1 TQREEHIT
9 LSLPMKRMLMLGLL
23 VAVVVVAFMTVG
35 SRGNW
40 DFVLPFRGTK
50 IAAMALVAYA
60 IAVSTVLFQTIT
72 SNRILTPSIMGFA
85 ALYTLIQTALVFVLG
100 SQQVSNLHP
109 YVRFGMEVLL
119 MMGFTAVL
127 YRWLF
132 GGERRSLHLLVLVG

>member
-1 TQREEHIT
+1 NPDWRGRRRRRQRHLPVYPAASGGARCLMSLKMSIKTFTLTQREEHIT
-9 LSLPMKRMLMLGLL
+9 LSLPMKRMMMLGLL

-72 SNRILTPSIMGFA
+72 SNRILT
-85 ALYTLIQTALVFVLG
+85 
-100 SQQVSNLHP
+100 
-109 YVRFGMEVLL
+109 
-119 MMGFTAVL
+119 
-127 YRWLF
+127 
-132 GGERRSLHLLVLVG
+132 